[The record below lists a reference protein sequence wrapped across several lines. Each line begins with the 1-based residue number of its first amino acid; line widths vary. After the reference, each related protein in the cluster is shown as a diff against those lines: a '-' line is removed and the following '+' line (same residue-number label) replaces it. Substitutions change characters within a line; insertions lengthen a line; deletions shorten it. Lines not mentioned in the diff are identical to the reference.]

1 MWNSYRF
8 IFVKCL
14 HCSRQ
19 RRPCPWVPSRKEPH
33 KFEFKVPV
41 QPLFHF
47 FLLFQPQ
54 PTCLVVQCA
63 RAELQPSPPTR
74 RRENRSRRR
83 SSLRRG
89 LPRLWP
95 WPEDSRL
102 RKGPS
107 SSIMAACK
115 FLISPTN
122 ALATPTQELF
132 LDLRSVFPTGE
143 VLPAAYLL
151 WHAILQWLDIFHG
164 RAALKQQNR
173 QVNKPRPL
181 SGAALFWFDFFS
193 FLLPFVSSESYFEFT
208 ERCFPLLLLDSKQ

>member
-1 MWNSYRF
+1 MELIPIYLYEVPALLSTKTTVSLSTF
-8 IFVKCL
+8 A
-14 HCSRQ
+14 Q
-19 RRPCPWVPSRKEPH
+19 RTSQVQIQSSCPASI
-33 KFEFKVPV
+33 
-41 QPLFHF
+41 LL

-74 RRENRSRRR
+74 WRENRSRRR

-89 LPRLWP
+89 LPRLRP

-143 VLPAAYLL
+143 MLPAASLL

-181 SGAALFWFDFFS
+181 SGAALFWFDFFLS
-193 FLLPFVSSESYFEFT
+193 FCLL
-208 ERCFPLLLLDSKQ
+208 